1 MRLEV
6 QTLQILFKLITIN
19 TIDIIYYIL
28 FCIIIILYYIIL
40 YIYYIIFNNNN
51 HTQLKVFHYQQDIL
65 QLSALYLTCF

>member
-28 FCIIIILYYIIL
+28 FCIIIIINI
-40 YIYYIIFNNNN
+40 
-51 HTQLKVFHYQQDIL
+51 
-65 QLSALYLTCF
+65 